1 MGLKE
6 KQAIAKIQDEEIPK
20 YQEYIKREGLD
31 IILRVD
37 WATLPPTGLTAI
49 ERAQGLLSDFSTRFW
64 DFGQNKIANEE
75 ITKRVKGLV
84 IRHDGTMTEKYDYK
98 LELPADE
105 FIFTANLEIFTVT
118 NYSSEQKSFKDSMS
132 DLL

>member
-6 KQAIAKIQDEEIPK
+6 KQAIARIEAEEIPK
-20 YQEYIKREGLD
+20 YQAYIKQEGLT

-37 WATLPPTGLTAI
+37 WATLPPSGLVAI
-49 ERAQGLLSDFSTRFW
+49 ERAEGLLGDFARRFW

-75 ITKRVKGLV
+75 ITARVKGLV
-84 IRHDGTMTEKYDYK
+84 IRHDGTMTEKYAYK

-105 FIFTANLEIFTVT
+105 FIFTANLEIFMVES
-118 NYSSEQKSFKDSMS
+118 YGSEQKSFKESMS